1 MAESRGMNPVELLR
15 NAARN
20 SPWVMIAIALHLIV
34 IAGAAIFYTA
44 THMPA
49 KTDDGTTIQISNRA
63 VEEDEIIL
71 PPEVIDR
78 KAIPK
83 NEEAELVSIEED
95 VYIPTTEQ
103 VPEDLFQDRGDPTA
117 DATGGTT
124 GGTAIGVGTVGHAG
138 LRPTPFGGRKLGTG
152 PRKGRPDG
160 PTQGTERAVLDGL
173 RWLARHQNEDG
184 SWSATTLKERCDSDD
199 PAYNPK
205 KQPVTHHDAGLTGM
219 ALLCFLGAGFSH
231 ESKQD
236 LVDTSMGKRHKIGDI
251 VKRGLQWLTKSQNPD
266 GSFSKDRVFMYNE
279 ALATMAVTE
288 AFGLTQARFWRDPA
302 QKALNFIQ
310 AAQRPSPQGTG
321 LWGWRYASRQE
332 IEQFHRGA
340 GSQDAEQLKE
350 LYDAD
355 TSVTGWCIMALKSG
369 ILSGLDVNEEN
380 MQGGMAF
387 SDHVTQLG
395 GDGKPTGLVGYLDA
409 KGAGAKVTGPHD
421 HYVYHPAV
429 MSALGMCIRIFAE
442 HDPDDPF
449 LRVAA
454 DQIIKDLPT
463 ISKDKLSIDY
473 YYWYYASLALNQVD
487 GPDAPKKTNKHWGPW
502 NKAMVDA
509 LIALQDKKERN
520 CTNGGWMDL
529 DRWAYDHGG
538 PLYTTAINVLTLE
551 VYYRYENAF
560 GAVRI
565 PTKKKSSAGSA
576 NAAPGAAAPADPAK
590 PEVKPN

>member
-1 MAESRGMNPVELLR
+1 MAETRGMNPVEFLR
-15 NAARN
+15 NASRN

-44 THMPA
+44 FEPPA
-49 KTDDGTTIQISNRA
+49 K
-63 VEEDEIIL
+63 VEEAVTMKISDRSREEEEIIL
-71 PPEVIDR
+71 PPETIDR
-78 KAIPK
+78 KSIPK
-83 NEEAELVSIEED
+83 NEEAELVSFEED
-95 VYIPTTEQ
+95 VYIPTTEA
-103 VPEDLFQDRGDPTA
+103 VPEDLFQDRGDPLA

-152 PRKGRPDG
+152 PRKGRAGG
-160 PTQGTERAVLDGL
+160 PTQATERAVLDGL

-184 SWSATTLKERCDSDD
+184 SWSPSTLKERCDCDD

-205 KQPVTHHDAGLTGM
+205 KPYVTFYDTGLTGL

-236 LVDTSMGKRHKIGDI
+236 LVDTSMGKRYKIGDI
-251 VKRGLQWLTKSQNPD
+251 VKKGLQWLVKGQNPD
-266 GSFSKDRVFMYNE
+266 GSFSKERVFMYNE

-302 QKALNFIQ
+302 QKALNFLQ

-340 GSQDAEQLKE
+340 GSQDTELLKE
-350 LYDAD
+350 LYDSD
-355 TSVTGWCIMALKSG
+355 TSVTGWAIMALKSG
-369 ILSGLDVNEEN
+369 QLSGLDVNDDN
-380 MQGGMAF
+380 MKGGMAF
-387 SDHVTQLG
+387 ARFVTQLG

-421 HYVYHPAV
+421 HFTYHPAV
-429 MSALGMCIRIFAE
+429 MSALGMCIRIFSE

-463 ISKDKLSIDY
+463 ISKDKLSLDY
-473 YYWYYASLALNQVD
+473 YYWYYASLALNQLD
-487 GPDAPKKTNKHWGPW
+487 GPDAPKKTNRHWGPW

-509 LIALQDKKERN
+509 LLPLQDKKERS

-529 DRWAYDHGG
+529 DRWSFDHGG
-538 PLYTTAINVLTLE
+538 PLYTTAINVLTLQ

-560 GAVRI
+560 GAVKV
-565 PTKKKSSAGSA
+565 TNKKKPAAGSA
-576 NAAPGAAAPADPAK
+576 NAPADAAK
-590 PEVKPN
+590 PN